1 MSAIEVTCPGCGV
14 TLGVPENA
22 VGKRGRCAVCA
33 RSFVIPHPAASS
45 SPDAVAPEDTI
56 IGWLVDEPEEATVQA
71 DSAPNRSESPRHFA
85 VRLARVDASGAQ
97 FCFHPEVLYDED
109 FRASLPRQCVVC
121 GSRTGLVVHLVTWSR
136 TTGEG
141 PRVDLPYAPASSV
154 LELDDFPDLYGRQ
167 LLARLPMVQG
177 VSEPYSLPF
186 PYYVCQYCSPV
197 GAMVANVRPGTR
209 RRNEECE
216 LQIPSLLQ
224 AEMFAAA
231 IRGPDDPARHE
242 IRKVRKG
249 QEGDPWQR
257 LPKFTRVRIERW
269 FQLEESE
276 KFIAYFP
283 DADYSQAEVG
293 LAGVAV
299 TDQRLVFH
307 KNVRLTTI
315 ALRDISGVALARSG
329 ARVTVDILPAQGKP
343 IRLRALPADAGELQQ
358 LLNDLM
364 GQARGE

>member
-1 MSAIEVTCPGCGV
+1 
-14 TLGVPENA
+14 
-22 VGKRGRCAVCA
+22 
-33 RSFVIPHPAASS
+33 
-45 SPDAVAPEDTI
+45 VAPEDTI
-56 IGWLVDEPEEATVQA
+56 IGWLVDEPDETTVRA
-71 DSAPNRSESPRHFA
+71 ESAPSRGESPKHFP

-97 FCFHPEVLYDED
+97 FCFHPEVLYNED
-109 FRASLPRQCVVC
+109 FRASLPRQCIVC

-136 TTGEG
+136 TAGEG

-154 LELDDFPDLYGRQ
+154 LELDDYPDLYGGQ

-177 VSEPYSLPF
+177 VSEPYCLPF
-186 PYYVCQYCSPV
+186 PYYVCRYCSPI

-231 IRGPDDPARHE
+231 IRGPDDPARYE
-242 IRKVRKG
+242 IRKIRKS

-257 LPKFTRVRIERW
+257 LPRFTRVRIEQW
-269 FQLEESE
+269 FQPTESE
-276 KFIAYFP
+276 KFIGYFP
-283 DADYSQAEVG
+283 DADYSQAEAG

-299 TDQRLVFH
+299 TDQRLVFR
-307 KNVRLTTI
+307 KNVRLTTV
-315 ALRDISGVALARSG
+315 ALRDISGVAVARSG
-329 ARVTVDILPAQGKP
+329 AHVTVDILPAQGKP
-343 IRLRALPADAGELQQ
+343 IRLRALPADAGELEQ

-364 GQARGE
+364 ARTQGK